1 MQATRCPANVSIGI
15 FNLVGSDMKTKEA
28 IEAFGSAKA
37 LADVLG
43 IWPQAVY
50 RWGEDVPDLRA
61 YQIKE
66 ILAARK

>member
-1 MQATRCPANVSIGI
+1 
-15 FNLVGSDMKTKEA
+15 MKTKEA